1 MIFTIDFYALTAAL
15 LLISCKKDRG
25 KTRAALKKGWK
36 SFENILPQILTV
48 LMLIGIMLTLLSP
61 ETISLLLG
69 KDSGWF
75 GVASASVIGSVTLIP
90 GFIAFLLGSLAAG
103 PLYAA
108 FPIAA
113 VMLKKQSKFSNV
125 IIFIGAWST
134 TKVPMLMFETAS
146 MGAKFTLLRFML
158 NLPVIIL
165 IAFITEKMLSK
176 EEKAE
181 VYGKAEKIN

>member
-1 MIFTIDFYALTAAL
+1 MRKKVKHTIKRYRLFFVLLTVAFALMTYDFTLGSNAFKMTGINM
-15 LLISCKKDRG
+15 
-25 KTRAALKKGWK
+25 
-36 SFENILPQILTV
+36 FEMLSILPPTFI
-48 LMLIGIMLTLLSP
+48 
-61 ETISLLLG
+61 LLG
-69 KDSGWF
+69 LLDVWVDKSLMIKLTGEGSGIK
-75 GVASASVIGSVTLIP
+75 GAV
-90 GFIAFLLGSLAAG
+90 IAFLLGSLAAG

-146 MGAKFTLLRFML
+146 MGAKFTLLRFLL

-165 IAFITEKMLSK
+165 IAVVTEKVLSK

-181 VYGKAEKIN
+181 IYEKAEKM